1 MPWPKKNIGTSMPIL
16 EKTIRLAAIAVAV
29 LFIGLGLFGIFGA
42 WFVDRKATDV
52 ALKGFGL
59 VETGVEVVDAGVG
72 RVNDLIA
79 TSRME
84 VRQASETI
92 TAVGAQAQANS
103 PVLNALN
110 ERLETNLAPR
120 IAQMQQGLAPVRD
133 ALRNVANAVSL
144 LNSLPMMADRA
155 PRLAALDET
164 FNRLE
169 ELSADATQLRGT
181 LRAMVAA
188 QQGEVTAQTVAT
200 LNGLTQRIDTRLGEV
215 QANVQGVRADIA
227 ALQAR
232 LDTRKSRL
240 LLAFNLLAL
249 LSTLMLIWIV
259 YTQVVVIRHHWTRIR
274 PPAADPVTNGNK
286 LSFTATPPT

>member
-1 MPWPKKNIGTSMPIL
+1 MPIL
-16 EKTIRLAAIAVAV
+16 EKTMRVAAIALAV
-29 LFIGLGLFGIFGA
+29 LFIGLSVFGIFGT

-52 ALKGFGL
+52 LLKVFGL
-59 VETGVEVVDAGVG
+59 IETGVEVVDAGVG
-72 RVNDLIA
+72 RVNDLIT
-79 TSRME
+79 TSRTE

-92 TAVGAQAQANS
+92 TAAGTQAQANR

-110 ERLETNLAPR
+110 ERLDTSLAPR

-155 PRLAALDET
+155 PRLAALDDT

-169 ELSADATQLRGT
+169 ELSADGKQLRGT
-181 LRAMVAA
+181 LRELVAA
-188 QQGEVTAQTVAT
+188 QQGDVTAQTLAT
-200 LNGLTQRIDTRLGEV
+200 LSGLAQRIDTRLGEV
-215 QANVQGVRADIA
+215 QANVQGVRADIEQ
-227 ALQAR
+227 LQVR

-249 LSTLMLIWIV
+249 LSTLMLTWIV
-259 YTQVVVIRHHWTRIR
+259 YAQVVVIRHHWTRIR
-274 PPAADPVTNGNK
+274 RLAAGPREDQHRLP
-286 LSFTATPPT
+286 

>member
-1 MPWPKKNIGTSMPIL
+1 MPIL
-16 EKTIRLAAIAVAV
+16 EKTIRLAAIAIAV
-29 LFIGLGLFGIFGA
+29 LFIGLSLFGIFGA
-42 WFVDRKATDV
+42 WFVDRKATDF

-92 TAVGAQAQANS
+92 TATGAQAQANA

-110 ERLETNLAPR
+110 ERLETSLAPR
-120 IAQMQQGLAPVRD
+120 IAQMQQVLAPVRD

-181 LRAMVAA
+181 LRALVAA

-200 LNGLTQRIDTRLGEV
+200 LNGLTRRIDTRLGEV

-259 YTQVVVIRHHWTRIR
+259 YTQVVVIRHHWTRIQR
-274 PPAADPVTNGNK
+274 RAAGPLTNGSK
-286 LSFTATPPT
+286 VSSTVTPPT